1 MPRIQAATVA
11 EHHALQRR
19 ALLDAAR
26 ALLAETPQKPSM
38 GSVGRRAGLA
48 RSSVYQYFASA
59 DELLGALTAEIFPDW
74 AHQVHSRVEAATAPG
89 ERVWAY
95 VEANLDLFASSERAV
110 ARALREVVEPHI
122 LRGPMEEFHRRLQV
136 PLRQALTDFGE
147 PEPEA
152 MAEHIDSLILQASRG
167 LADLEQPVAAA
178 TRDVALARLRRLL
191 GGYLRLDDIVTR
203 SGIEETERPVSA
215 GSSRSP

>member
-1 MPRIQAATVA
+1 VPRIQAATVA

-26 ALLAETPQKPSM
+26 ALLAETPAKPSM
-38 GSVGRRAGLA
+38 GTVGRRAGLA

-59 DELLGALTAEIFPDW
+59 DELLAALVAEIFPDW
-74 AHQVHSRVEAATAPG
+74 AQQVLSRVDATTGPG

-110 ARALREVVEPHI
+110 ARALREVVEPHV

-152 MAEHIDSLILQASRG
+152 MAEHIDSLIMQASRD
-167 LADLEQPVAAA
+167 LADVEPSATSA
-178 TRDVALARLRRLL
+178 TRDAALARLRRLL
-191 GGYLRLDDIVTR
+191 GGFLRLDPGQ
-203 SGIEETERPVSA
+203 SCA
-215 GSSRSP
+215 

>member
-1 MPRIQAATVA
+1 MPRIRAATVV

-38 GSVGRRAGLA
+38 GAVGRKAGLA
-48 RSSVYQYFASA
+48 RSSVYQYFSSS
-59 DELLGALTAEIFPDW
+59 DELLAGLVAEIFPDW
-74 AHQVHSRVEAATAPG
+74 AHQVLSRMDAATGPG

-95 VEANLDLFASSERAV
+95 IEANVDLFASSERAV
-110 ARALREVVEPHI
+110 ARALREVVEPHV
-122 LRGPMEEFHRRLQV
+122 LQGPMEDFHRQLQV

-152 MAEHIDSLILQASRG
+152 MAEHIDSLIMQASR
-167 LADLEQPVAAA
+167 DLTDVEPSVTSA
-178 TRDVALARLRRLL
+178 TRAVALARLRRLL
-191 GGYLRLDDIVTR
+191 GGFLGLDPDHR
-203 SGIEETERPVSA
+203 
-215 GSSRSP
+215 

>member
-1 MPRIQAATVA
+1 VPRIQAATVA

-26 ALLAETPQKPSM
+26 ALLAEAPEKPSM
-38 GSVGRRAGLA
+38 GAVGRRAGLA

-59 DELLGALTAEIFPDW
+59 DELLAALVAELFPDW
-74 AHQVHSRVEAATAPG
+74 AHQVVSRVQAATGPG

-95 VEANLDLFASSERAV
+95 VEANLDLFSSSERAV
-110 ARALREVVEPHI
+110 ARALTQVVEPHV
-122 LRGPMEEFHRRLQV
+122 LRGPMEAFHHQLQV

-152 MAEHIDSLILQASRG
+152 MAEHIDSLILQASR
-167 LADLEQPVAAA
+167 DVVDVEPSA
-178 TRDVALARLRRLL
+178 TRDVARARLRRLL
-191 GGYLRLDDIVTR
+191 GGYLRLD
-203 SGIEETERPVSA
+203 
-215 GSSRSP
+215 